1 MSIDESMWKLV
12 HKVSESNVKLK
23 SELAESQSTIAAM
36 TETAKDANAS
46 YIAQHN
52 EILLLK
58 AQLAEAQ
65 SYKSDAER
73 YRWLSSHYD
82 DFLLIQVD
90 YSGSEIESMIDQ
102 AMKERE

>member
-1 MSIDESMWKLV
+1 MAL
-12 HKVSESNVKLK
+12 L
-23 SELAESQSTIAAM
+23 M
-36 TETAKDANAS
+36 TEAERNKCLADIDNAINQMETDAN
-46 YIAQHN
+46 
-52 EILLLK
+52 EISILK
-58 AQLAEAQ
+58 EQLAEAQ
-65 SYKSDAER
+65 TYKADAER